1 MRYEAAFID
10 RDGTI
15 NRDAGY
21 VDDPADVEILPGSS
35 EAIALLNARGIPVVV
50 VTNQSGVGRG
60 LYSENDFEAVQA
72 EVERQLAIR
81 GCAVDAVYRCVHAP
95 SDGCDC
101 RKPALGL
108 YREAA
113 DELGVDLERS
123 LYVGDKVSDVLPAVK
138 LGGIGFLLRTGAEVE
153 VEVPE
158 GIHVADDLLT
168 AIRRALGEPEAGEE
182 P

>member
-1 MRYEAAFID
+1 MRYAAAFID

-21 VDDPADVEILPGSS
+21 VDDPGDVEILPGSS

-60 LYSENDFEAVQA
+60 LYTEGDFEAVQG
-72 EVERQLAIR
+72 EVERQLALR
-81 GCAVDAVYRCVHAP
+81 GCALDAVYRCVHAP

-113 DELGVDLERS
+113 EDLGIDLERS
-123 LYVGDKVSDVLPAVK
+123 LYVGDKVSDVVPAVK
-138 LGGIGFLLRTGAEVE
+138 LGGTGFLLRTGAVIEVD
-153 VEVPE
+153 VPE
-158 GIHVADDLLT
+158 GVHVADDLLT
-168 AIRRALGEPEAGEE
+168 AVRRALEEPEEAGGR
-182 P
+182 

>member
-1 MRYEAAFID
+1 MRYAAAFID

-35 EAIALLNARGIPVVV
+35 EAIALLNARSIPVVV

-60 LYSENDFEAVQA
+60 LYSERDFEAVQR
-72 EVERQLAIR
+72 EVERQLALR

-108 YREAA
+108 YREASR
-113 DELGVDLERS
+113 ELGIELDRS

-138 LGGIGFLLRTGAEVE
+138 LGGTGFLLRTGAEVE
-153 VEVPE
+153 VGVPE
-158 GIHVADDLLT
+158 GIHVADDLLK
-168 AIRRALGEPEAGEE
+168 AVRRALADPEGAGEG
-182 P
+182 